1 MNLTRQMKD
10 VENLY
15 SEKVAFP
22 PKGTF
27 ELAKD
32 AKEKKK
38 PFIGRPTGPE
48 ASVGFQKEISDPK
61 ELKGKETFQGTEKF
75 SSENFAENTEKV
87 EKNDQQGI
95 NTFMSKSIFDK
106 LFEDV
111 MGHQDDAEDAADLGL
126 DVGAGDAGAEVSA
139 EGDVTFTLPRDVAQK
154 LHDVLMAALEA
165 GKEEEGSTEE
175 AEASGSEDAEHKA
188 KKEEDEEEGEEEEDN
203 QEVAGEATEL
213 TAVPDSKGLALT
225 GKNNKVGDETAKLVA
240 KGEGDG
246 KIKDGADGKLHP
258 QKEVGATSPKGKAN
272 VVAGKASNV
281 GHYLFQK

>member
-126 DVGAGDAGAEVSA
+126 GAGDAGAEVSA

-188 KKEEDEEEGEEEEDN
+188 KKEEDEEEGEEEDN

>member
-1 MNLTRQMKD
+1 MSTRRSFFK
-10 VENLY
+10 Y
-15 SEKVAFP
+15 
-22 PKGTF
+22 
-27 ELAKD
+27 
-32 AKEKKK
+32 
-38 PFIGRPTGPE
+38 
-48 ASVGFQKEISDPK
+48 
-61 ELKGKETFQGTEKF
+61 
-75 SSENFAENTEKV
+75 
-87 EKNDQQGI
+87 
-95 NTFMSKSIFDK
+95 
-106 LFEDV
+106 
-111 MGHQDDAEDAADLGL
+111 LGL
-126 DVGAGDAGAEVSA
+126 GAGDAGAEVSA

>member
-188 KKEEDEEEGEEEEDN
+188 KKEEDEEEGEEEDN